1 MLLIVKLP
9 STWPVPIT
17 CDSRIAT
24 SEDIIVETINWV
36 LKLIVPPP
44 ALIEAEPII
53 SPTFILTISNDP
65 SLDVNNAVDISGSL
79 GSWLTSIVKSD
90 KLSQSVL
97 DKVTFTV
104 GVKSIQGS
112 LPVLPPTQ
120 LPQSSI

>member
-9 STWPVPIT
+9 SIWPVPIT
-17 CDSRIAT
+17 CASIIAI
-24 SEDIIVETINWV
+24 SEEIILATISCV
-36 LKLIVPPP
+36 LNIFVPFP
-44 ALIEAEPII
+44 AVICAEPII
-53 SPTFILTISNDP
+53 SPTFILTISNAP

-90 KLSQSVL
+90 KLLQRVL

-104 GVKSIQGS
+104 GVKSMQGS